1 MHARAS
7 GAVNGFGHK
16 GGVKTVGVGDL
27 FHRLFDGDDAVGGVQ
42 RLGVLKINLMLP
54 GGALVVGGLDL
65 KPQGLQGQ
73 ADFPAGVVPMVN
85 GA

>member
-1 MHARAS
+1 
-7 GAVNGFGHK
+7 
-16 GGVKTVGVGDL
+16 
-27 FHRLFDGDDAVGGVQ
+27 
-42 RLGVLKINLMLP
+42 MLP